1 MTPSSWLFVRGQESI
16 FIMRPHGCSLIVEG
30 PGSAR
35 QEHNFDDEDAMQ
47 AYQMS
52 IAEQLSER
60 GWLLAGVDRDRRSGR
75 ERRGVPRATPDRR
88 RLKGTVPSRVPQAQK
103 G

>member
-1 MTPSSWLFVRGQESI
+1 MAPSSWLFVRGQESI
-16 FIMRPHGCSLIVEG
+16 FIMRPRGCSLIVEG
-30 PGSAR
+30 PGSSR

-60 GWLLAGVDRDRRSGR
+60 GWLLEGVDRDRRSGR
-75 ERRGVPRATPDRR
+75 DRRAALRPTPDRR
-88 RLKGTVPSRVPQAQK
+88 RR
-103 G
+103 